1 MFTWICPQC
10 GREVPPAYNDCPE
23 CNPRPAAPAAAAA
36 PPPPQEAPPPAQ
48 TGGFGDHALASRP
61 AAPPAPAPPPV
72 APAYEPPRSLA
83 YEPPPPAPAPRARSH
98 AAGPVLPTWLLAVLF
113 AFAFFGVIAGIHW
126 LIQSRGQTSSVNITE
141 NPAAKAGANANPFQK
156 FVELSGVRFQEDPK
170 HKDATLVKF
179 VVVNHADTEIPGLT
193 ANVSVWGQT
202 HKSGEEPQGTFAFKT
217 DMAPL
222 ETKELTV
229 PLTTKLK
236 IYELPDWQ
244 FLSAELQITAPGGAA
259 SGGSP
264 APQ

>member
-1 MFTWICPQC
+1 
-10 GREVPPAYNDCPE
+10 
-23 CNPRPAAPAAAAA
+23 
-36 PPPPQEAPPPAQ
+36 
-48 TGGFGDHALASRP
+48 
-61 AAPPAPAPPPV
+61 
-72 APAYEPPRSLA
+72 
-83 YEPPPPAPAPRARSH
+83 
-98 AAGPVLPTWLLAVLF
+98 VLF
-113 AFAFFGVIAGIHW
+113 AFAFLGVIAGIHW
-126 LIQSRGQTSSVNITE
+126 LIEGHGQASSVAITE

-156 FVELSGVRFQEDPK
+156 YVELSGLRFQEDPK

-179 VVVNHADTEIPGLT
+179 VVVNHADTEIPGLS

-217 DMAPL
+217 DMEPL

-244 FLSAELQITAPGGAA
+244 YLSLDFQITAPGGGA